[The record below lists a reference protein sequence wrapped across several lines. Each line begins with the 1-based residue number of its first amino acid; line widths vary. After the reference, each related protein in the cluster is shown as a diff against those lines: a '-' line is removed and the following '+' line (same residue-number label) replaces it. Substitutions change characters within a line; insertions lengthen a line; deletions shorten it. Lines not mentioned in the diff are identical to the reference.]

1 MELKLKK
8 PEYNNEVIIELDGD
22 YNDGDYVNTTL
33 SVSVE
38 VYKIIFPILRRLT
51 DHHNWERNN
60 IYDLFEE
67 ALKNL
72 AIREDD
78 SLYEDVMEAADD
90 LRLRDSEG
98 NECHTMYINSVYF
111 QSKEDSIRYMVEFMQ

>member
-51 DHHNWERNN
+51 GHHNWERNN
-60 IYDLFEE
+60 ISDLFEE

-72 AIREDD
+72 SIREDA
-78 SLYEDVMEAADD
+78 SLYEDVMEAAD

-111 QSKEDSIRYMVEFMQ
+111 QSKEDSIRYIVEFK